1 MMGAQLRITSVMCD
15 LAAEFKPTLTEAEAS
30 EPAQI
35 EGEQQFRSG
44 AATVIS
50 GALQTLSET
59 HVYRTSELRRF
70 IGYMKSTLPV
80 LFREIPDGSRT
91 EFLIRIRLLPGGPK
105 MQDLKPGLEELVEAV
120 NKPSGKG
127 I

>member
-1 MMGAQLRITSVMCD
+1 MCD

-30 EPAQI
+30 EPARI
-35 EGEQQFRSG
+35 KGEQQFRSG
-44 AATVIS
+44 TATVIS
-50 GALQTLSET
+50 GALQKLSET
-59 HVYRTSELRRF
+59 HVYRTSELGRF
-70 IGYMKSTLPV
+70 VGYMKSTLPV
-80 LFREIPDGSRT
+80 LLREIPDGSRT
-91 EFLIRIRLLPGGPK
+91 EFLIRIRLLPGDPK